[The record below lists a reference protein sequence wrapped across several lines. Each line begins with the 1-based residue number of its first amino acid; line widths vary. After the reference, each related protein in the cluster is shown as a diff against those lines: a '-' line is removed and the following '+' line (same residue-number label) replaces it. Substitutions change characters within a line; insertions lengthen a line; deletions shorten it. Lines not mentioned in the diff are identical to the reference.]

1 MSPLR
6 AFALIAFCLTNL
18 AASQTIDPSSVN
30 ITVRETWCTDQ
41 MASCPLICLQL
52 PGTSGSP
59 ESNSCSATDLSYSC
73 VCSNGVQPNASEY
86 SQTIPYFEC
95 TTFNTQCVTACPQ
108 GDATCAQNCNTAHP
122 CGAQYPVRVN
132 LTTVTTSTMAATAT
146 GSGSASTGTGA
157 AQFTTGL
164 GGSPAPSASAS
175 GSSTSSSVRTASIS
189 FGQRFGLAVV
199 SACFLAG
206 FAFML

>member
-1 MSPLR
+1 MLSLSGI
-6 AFALIAFCLTNL
+6 ALVTFGLANL
-18 AASQTIDPSSVN
+18 VSSQTIDPSSVN
-30 ITVRETWCTDQ
+30 ITVRQTWCTDQ

-52 PGTSGSP
+52 PGTSGTP
-59 ESNSCSATDLSYSC
+59 EANTCSATDLSYSC

-95 TTFNTQCVTACPQ
+95 TTFNTQCIAACPQ

-132 LTTVTTSTMAATAT
+132 LTTTTTSTIAATAT
-146 GSGSASTGTGA
+146 DPGSASTGTGA

-164 GGSPAPSASAS
+164 GGSPAPSAS
-175 GSSTSSSVRTASIS
+175 GSSTSSSVRAATIG
-189 FGQRFGLAVV
+189 FGQQFGFAVV
-199 SACFLAG
+199 ATGFLAG
-206 FAFML
+206 FTLIL